1 MEQSEI
7 QERVINLGKAL
18 VQELGLEP
26 GVDSFSRWMAHYI
39 AEQIAAVE
47 NTAGD
52 EKAKAQQRC
61 FETILTLWQH
71 HSSLPNGHRPFE
83 NFEPIFR
90 TLNGLDPE
98 NPQPFYRY
106 WQKETDDELESPA
119 SEIKEWIDLALGID
133 SAARV
138 LIDFAV
144 KQAAANAV
152 DEKTSAW
159 LRNAANLTDADD
171 ITVIRLISGNLDEQ
185 HSDNP
190 LHLQKQQKKSLK
202 SKIEKLEAFL
212 ELSQAIRLDL
222 IDDLERLS

>member
-1 MEQSEI
+1 MEQSET

-26 GVDSFSRWMAHYI
+26 GVDTFSRWMAHYI
-39 AEQIAAVE
+39 AEQIATAE
-47 NTAGD
+47 NTTGD
-52 EKAKAQQRC
+52 EKAKAQQCC

-90 TLNGLDPE
+90 ALNGLDPD
-98 NPQPFYRY
+98 NPQPFYRF

-133 SAARV
+133 DAARV
-138 LIDFAV
+138 LIDFAI

-159 LRNAANLTDADD
+159 LMNAANLSDADD
-171 ITVIRLISGNLDEQ
+171 ITIIRIISGDLDEQ
-185 HSDNP
+185 HSDNL
-190 LHLQKQQKKSLK
+190 LHLREQQKKSLK

-212 ELSQAIRLDL
+212 ELSQTIRLEL
-222 IDDLERLS
+222 IDDLDRFN